1 MKKGVLPVTAAALLL
16 LLTVAAPTA
25 SADITTILLTNSN
38 VAPTVVAPAYYVKV
52 TVDRTDT
59 THATITFTTVGS
71 ASSGLL
77 MINQA
82 MSLNVNGPFE
92 VTATSGFVAINNCGS
107 DTPVGNACV
116 DYGNHNVSEFG
127 TYNVTIRN
135 KGGTG
140 DGVTT
145 ISATLHKTSGTWAS
159 AAAVLSANGDG
170 GAAASHVSFVNG
182 GCTGFASNG
191 GASSSTPAGPCGTST
206 NVPEPNSLV
215 LLASGIGGLCLAA
228 SRRFGLNR

>member
-16 LLTVAAPTA
+16 LLLTVVAPTA
-25 SADITTILLTNSN
+25 SADVTTILLTNSN
-38 VAPTVVAPAYYVKV
+38 VAPTVTAPAYYVKV

-116 DYGNHNVSEFG
+116 DYGSQNVSAFG

-145 ISATLHKTSGTWAS
+145 ISATLLKTSGTWAS
-159 AAAVLSANGDG
+159 ASAVLSDNSVG

-182 GCTGFASNG
+182 GCTGFASDG
-191 GASSSTPAGPCGTST
+191 GTSSATPAEPCGTT
-206 NVPEPNSLV
+206 VPEPNSLV
-215 LLASGIGGLCLAA
+215 LLASGIAGLLAVTH
-228 SRRFGLNR
+228 RRLGLNR